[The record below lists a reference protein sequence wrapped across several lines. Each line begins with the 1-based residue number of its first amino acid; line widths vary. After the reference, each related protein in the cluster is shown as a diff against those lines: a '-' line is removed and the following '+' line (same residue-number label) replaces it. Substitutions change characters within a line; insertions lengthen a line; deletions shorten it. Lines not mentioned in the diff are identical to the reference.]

1 MTAPQE
7 LHEKIDQLSPEGL
20 KRLQEFLERERQER
34 VERHLAALDAFA
46 EGWTPE
52 EEAAFEAAL
61 SQRVKLRSTGD
72 EPG

>member
-1 MTAPQE
+1 VTASRE
-7 LHEKIDQLSPEGL
+7 LHERIDRLSPQAQE
-20 KRLQEFLERERQER
+20 RLREFLERQER

-61 SQRVKLRSTGD
+61 TRRVQLRSTGV
-72 EPG
+72 EQG